1 MVSELREAFSDPML
15 AVPLGKENT
24 LNLYGIHKG
33 GALESFLS
41 I

>member
-1 MVSELREAFSDPML
+1 MVSELKEGIPVPML
-15 AVPLGKENT
+15 AIPLGKENT
-24 LNLYGIHKG
+24 LNLYGICNG